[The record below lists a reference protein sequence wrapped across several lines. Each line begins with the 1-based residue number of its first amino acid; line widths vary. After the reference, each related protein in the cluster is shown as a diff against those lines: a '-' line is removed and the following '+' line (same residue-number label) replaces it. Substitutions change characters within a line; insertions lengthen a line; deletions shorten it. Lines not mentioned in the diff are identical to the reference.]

1 MSITRKTID
10 NRPNIR
16 TGCFRSLSIVEDL
29 SDRVEQPLEVPLQYE
44 FINTPEHLEQFC
56 DEIAQSPRIGFDTEF
71 VSEDSYRPQLCLIQ
85 VAAEGRLGI
94 IDPIPLD
101 NTDAFWELLTE
112 PGRTIIAHAARE
124 ESRFCYRFTGKP
136 IAGLFDT
143 QLAAGFVGM
152 EYPASLGTLVQR
164 LANRNLP
171 KGETRTN
178 WGHRPLTPEQIK
190 YALNDVTD
198 LEKMHDTLSGMIEK
212 IDRESWLTEETEIF
226 QQKIIDAE
234 TRENWRRVSG
244 CSGLNPRQLETV
256 RQIWLWRESRA
267 KETDRLPRRV
277 MRDDLVVELAR
288 RGSADPKKIRGIRG
302 MERRGYND
310 HYEDIGKA
318 IRVAL
323 DTADEDLP
331 RRPRGSRRVVSPML
345 SQFLSTSIACISRQ
359 HKLAPPIV
367 GNADDVRELLG
378 YELDRRKDD
387 PTPSLLKGWRGDI
400 VGKSFRRILAG
411 ELAIRIADVRESQPL
426 EFIEP

>member
-1 MSITRKTID
+1 MPSVTL
-10 NRPNIR
+10 N
-16 TGCFRSLSIVEDL
+16 
-29 SDRVEQPLEVPLQYE
+29 YE
-44 FINTPEHLEQFC
+44 SINTGDQLQQFC
-56 DEIAQSPRIGFDTEF
+56 DSIAECPLIAFDTEF
-71 VSEDSYRPQLCLIQ
+71 VSEDSYRPHLCLIQ
-85 VAAEGRLGI
+85 VATEDQLAI
-94 IDPIPLD
+94 IDPMHV
-101 NTDAFWELLTE
+101 EQTE
-112 PGRTIIAHAARE
+112 PFWQLLATPGRKVIAHAARE

-164 LANRNLP
+164 LVNKTLP

-178 WGHRPLTPEQIK
+178 WSRRPLTQDQIT
-190 YALNDVTD
+190 YALHDVTD
-198 LEKMHDTLSGMIEK
+198 LMEMYDKLFSMVRE
-212 IDRESWLTEETEIF
+212 IDREHWLTEETEIF
-226 QQKIIDAE
+226 QQKVIDAE

-244 CSGLNPRQLETV
+244 SSGLNPRQLEAV
-256 RQIWLWRESRA
+256 RQLWLWRENRA
-267 KETDRLPRRV
+267 KDMDRLPRRV
-277 MRDDLVVELAR
+277 LRDDLIVELAR
-288 RGSADPKKIRGIRG
+288 RGLTDQRKIKSIRG
-302 MERRGYND
+302 MERRGFAD
-310 HYEDIGKA
+310 HYGDLAAA
-318 IRVAL
+318 IQTAL

-387 PTPSLLKGWRGDI
+387 EEPSLLKGWRGEI
-400 VGKSFRRILAG
+400 VGKTFRKLLAG
-411 ELAIRIADVRESQPL
+411 ELAIRIADVKESQPL